1 MSLAERIREIR
12 KAKELSLDDLASKA
26 GISKTYLWELEK
38 DLAGEKRPSA
48 DVLLRIASALT
59 ATIADLLEL
68 PTVSAPSGAVQI
80 PPSLQEF
87 QSRMQTQGT
96 ALSDDEV
103 RDLAAV
109 KFRGSQPQ
117 TVDEWHQLYFAFNS
131 VSRKRPL

>member
-59 ATIADLLEL
+59 ATIADLLDL
-68 PTVSAPSGAVQI
+68 PTVSAPNGAVEV
-80 PPSLQEF
+80 PPSLLEF
-87 QSRMQTQGT
+87 RNRMQTLGA
-96 ALSDDEV
+96 ALSDEDL

-109 KFRGSQPQ
+109 KFRGAQPQ
-117 TVDEWHQLYFAFNS
+117 TVDEWHQLYLAFNS
-131 VSRKRPL
+131 IPRKRLS

>member
-12 KAKELSLDDLASKA
+12 KAKDLSLDDLASKA

-38 DLAGEKRPSA
+38 DLAGAKRPSA

-68 PTVSAPSGAVQI
+68 PTVSAPSGAVEV
-80 PPSLQEF
+80 PPSLLEF
-87 QSRMQTQGT
+87 RRRMQTLGA
-96 ALSDDEV
+96 ALSDEDL

-109 KFRGSQPQ
+109 KFRGAQPQ
-117 TVDEWHQLYFAFNS
+117 TVDEWHQLYLAFNS
-131 VSRKRPL
+131 IPRKRP